1 MQAPGR
7 LEDAIAAFQA
17 ALQRQ
22 DDADTHA
29 LLADALAQTPGRQ
42 REAIAHYETVIQL
55 RPDSRDADNA
65 RQAIAR
71 LRAAEGQRPRP

>member
-42 REAIAHYETVIQL
+42 REAIAH
-55 RPDSRDADNA
+55 
-65 RQAIAR
+65 
-71 LRAAEGQRPRP
+71 